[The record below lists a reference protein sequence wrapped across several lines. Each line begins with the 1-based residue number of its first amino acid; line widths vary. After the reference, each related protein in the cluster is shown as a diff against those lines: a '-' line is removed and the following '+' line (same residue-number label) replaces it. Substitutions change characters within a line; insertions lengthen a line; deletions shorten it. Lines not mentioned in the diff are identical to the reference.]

1 MGCYLLGGTCSS
13 LLEMSAY
20 VVVDVVSLSKNIRSK
35 LYILKVKTFYSF
47 LPISQKILAGE
58 TSSTSQVI
66 QITHKKYEV

>member
-35 LYILKVKTFYSF
+35 LYILKTFYSF
-47 LPISQKILAGE
+47 LPISQILAGE
-58 TSSTSQVI
+58 TSSTSQS
-66 QITHKKYEV
+66 YSNNS

>member
-35 LYILKVKTFYSF
+35 LYILKTFYSF